1 MVRYLRHHDTSFLL
15 GKLNRGY
22 SFTLLALNIFQYK
35 MHVHVADDI
44 QMLIYGDS
52 FCPLW
57 SLSWLNRIQLT
68 TNMTTVGISNSLF
81 MKELANREFYHMF
94 YKICIFVFITK
105 RARVEKNVIGAN
117 LRGRKWLIEKFG
129 SFLGVEK
136 TLCPQYY
143 TWGHYVGMDC
153 KKRGKKRWVIIEN
166 FLALDSDIVLIQSN
180 HIQKTRVTG
189 VFSFRVIQVYTI

>member
-94 YKICIFVFITK
+94 YKICIFVFTTK
-105 RARVEKNVIGAN
+105 RARVEKKCNRCQFERAKMTNWEIRFFFG
-117 LRGRKWLIEKFG
+117 GRKNIMPTILYMR
-129 SFLGVEK
+129 S
-136 TLCPQYY
+136 LCWY
-143 TWGHYVGMDC
+143 G
-153 KKRGKKRWVIIEN
+153 
-166 FLALDSDIVLIQSN
+166 L
-180 HIQKTRVTG
+180 
-189 VFSFRVIQVYTI
+189 